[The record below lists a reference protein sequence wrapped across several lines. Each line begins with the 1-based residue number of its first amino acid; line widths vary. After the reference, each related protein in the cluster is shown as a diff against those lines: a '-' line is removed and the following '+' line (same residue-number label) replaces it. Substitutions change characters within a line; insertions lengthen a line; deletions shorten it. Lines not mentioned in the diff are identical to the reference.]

1 MTHTPNMET
10 TMSEATT
17 SMVILMPN
25 SVNEEAPVD
34 KMINLVQTLHDERKR
49 YNFISLRH
57 DKINRTRRVMTFKY

>member
-57 DKINRTRRVMTFKY
+57 DKINRTRRVTFNY